1 MSIDEPARLELF
13 ERLREVLGVGPAD
26 TLIGHLPPGG
36 WGDVARKDDLIA
48 LERRIDARF
57 DAFEATVDTKLA
69 RFRGDLLRTMLTA
82 WIVTYVTTVG
92 VILGVTYAG

>member
-36 WGDVARKDDLIA
+36 WADVARRSDLDA
-48 LERRIDARF
+48 LESRLDAKV
-57 DAFEATVDTKLA
+57 DAKLE
-69 RFRGDLLRTMLTA
+69 RLKSDLLKTMLTA